1 MNFITEHLLSLIL
14 FTPALA
20 AVIMLFLPSGEN
32 RLFRW
37 LAFGVSFVP
46 LAALANCVVQLQGG
60 TAWLP
65 I

>member
-1 MNFITEHLLSLIL
+1 MSFITQNLLFLIL

-37 LAFGVSFVP
+37 FAFGASLITF
-46 LAALANCVVQLQGG
+46 ALSLYLWFTFHSA
-60 TAWLP
+60 
-65 I
+65 